1 MKRNYY
7 LKDTVIEEDGRR
19 YRMEIAIDVTVQ
31 VQHDRA
37 LKKYKSN
44 ENMINEGVK
53 IAMMG
58 DSPENSM
65 HLFLEFIGKSL
76 KSDRVYI
83 FEKNEEETFDNTYEW
98 CAQGVTAEKDNLQG
112 IPYSAVKLWLDAFQ
126 VKKEV
131 IIKNLEDERETHPVI
146 YDYLKPQNIDSL
158 VVSPLTINN
167 DIIGFYGV
175 DNPPEDQLEDISNL
189 LVIMGQFISS
199 MITRRNLVSKLQNLS
214 YFDQLTGLLNRHAM
228 NEFLE
233 GELREPSSVGVA
245 YCDVMGLKSVND
257 TKGHEAGDLLLVRA
271 ADSVRQ
277 VFAGDWMF
285 RVGGD
290 EFLIIALGRDRNEFE
305 NKALLLDEKA
315 RINGATMAVGFVWT
329 DAYKGNADE
338 LVSKADREMYLKKRE
353 YYKRLKENIS

>member
-1 MKRNYY
+1 
-7 LKDTVIEEDGRR
+7 
-19 YRMEIAIDVTVQ
+19 
-31 VQHDRA
+31 
-37 LKKYKSN
+37 
-44 ENMINEGVK
+44 
-53 IAMMG
+53 
-58 DSPENSM
+58 
-65 HLFLEFIGKSL
+65 
-76 KSDRVYI
+76 VYI

-112 IPYSAVKLWLDAFQ
+112 IPYDAVKLWLDAFQ

-315 RINGATMAVGFVWT
+315 RANGATMAVGFVWT